1 MTPGVVGHGG
11 VLEEQR
17 LERQMGC
24 MAGFL
29 HLFDRHQILAG
40 RRRYST
46 RSLPTYSATGSTSP
60 SASSVAS
67 SASLFMES
75 HPPSRPLEPRPSSPE
90 RSSVSETPARRS
102 LLLPLTVFEVADGAR
117 TTWRIRDSPRLSL
130 DSRAV
135 VDARGKLRPREIRTA
150 VPVTPGNQSDASDA
164 GEEQRRS
171 PSVVVR
177 LMGLNSLPSSGGAG
191 GAEQDGAE
199 LRRSASESQVRR
211 DPSSYGF
218 ADAGSFHKPSPQG
231 EATPIS
237 AEEFFKT
244 VNLARFRLNDA
255 KKAKPASRSTLL
267 QPLQRKIFFDAEDF
281 FPEPKRSAAL
291 YCEIEKRLRMR
302 GIDDPAKNLETLKQ
316 ILEAVQLKGL
326 LHSKPSYHHVID
338 RRNLTYDH
346 ESPIV
351 VMKPTSRSPRRPS
364 SETPPPRSGAACK
377 SAGPVRR
384 ERAAV
389 ERTTKEGNERKY
401 RAPISPESPSS
412 AVHRRPLNAATQKSA
427 QPQRRVST
435 VGSPKSSPKRVG
447 SDPLAVRSPRSRRP
461 TSASPA
467 EEKVHAPAADDS
479 SNSLSESSVSA
490 SSQLDLEVQQPI
502 PSAPTQSSSMSWN
515 FEFVMTRTVD
525 DHLMQRSRA
534 EECRSGASLLER
546 CDKLLHSIAAF
557 TAADQQPS
565 PVSVLDSSS
574 YFGDDGGSPS
584 PSPLAKRSIYFKGK
598 KDQQNSSAPL
608 TGLRLM
614 GPKSDLKPT
623 ASSCFESV
631 VAFANIDAILSADQP
646 AADEWEEL
654 EWSPPASTNHGD
666 ADGGPDAV
674 DHDYAYVRDVVRARR
689 RYGDVS
695 DAVYA
700 ALEKGCRRRRAGD
713 ATKAARLHC
722 RLVFDTVAEILDRKR
737 RVSPWEAF
745 SSPPAAGGGGDVE
758 ADEEEALLRQVWAE
772 VRRIREQVA
781 ETDDQDAVACCAVR
795 KDMAGGLAADRWDR
809 HAAEMSD
816 AVRQIERQIFKDLVA
831 DTIRDLAAGVPES
844 RPLLPRRKL
853 VF

>member
-1 MTPGVVGHGG
+1 MTSGVVGHGS
-11 VLEEQR
+11 VLEEPR

-24 MAGFL
+24 MAGFF

-46 RSLPTYSATGSTSP
+46 RSLPTSSAAGSTSP
-60 SASSVAS
+60 SGSSVAS

-75 HPPSRPLEPRPSSPE
+75 HPASRPLEPRISSPE

-102 LLLPLTVFEVADGAR
+102 LALPLPVFEVADGAR

-150 VPVTPGNQSDASDA
+150 VSVTPGNQADASDA

-191 GAEQDGAE
+191 GAELDGAE
-199 LRRSASESQVRR
+199 LRRSASESRVPR
-211 DPSSYGF
+211 DPSSRGF
-218 ADAGSFHKPSPQG
+218 ADAGSFHKPSPPA

-302 GIDDPAKNLETLKQ
+302 GIDEPAKDLETLKQ

-326 LHSKPSYHHVID
+326 LHSKPSDHYVID
-338 RRNLTYDH
+338 RRNLTYDYDGRIH
-346 ESPIV
+346 RDSPIV
-351 VMKPTSRSPRRPS
+351 VMKPASRSPRRPS
-364 SETPPPRSGAACK
+364 SDPPPPRSGASCK
-377 SAGPVRR
+377 SARLARR

-389 ERTTKEGNERKY
+389 ERTIKEGNERKY

-412 AVHRRPLNAATQKSA
+412 AVHRRPLNAAAQKSA

-447 SDPLAVRSPRSRRP
+447 SDPLAARSPRSRRL
-461 TSASPA
+461 TSGSPA
-467 EEKVHAPAADDS
+467 EEKVRAPAEDDS
-479 SNSLSESSVSA
+479 STSLSESSISA
-490 SSQLDLEVQQPI
+490 SSQLDLE
-502 PSAPTQSSSMSWN
+502 
-515 FEFVMTRTVD
+515 
-525 DHLMQRSRA
+525 RSRA

-574 YFGDDGGSPS
+574 YLGDYGSPS
-584 PSPLAKRSIYFKGK
+584 PSPLAKRSIYFK
-598 KDQQNSSAPL
+598 
-608 TGLRLM
+608 
-614 GPKSDLKPT
+614 
-623 ASSCFESV
+623 
-631 VAFANIDAILSADQP
+631 DQP

-654 EWSPPASTNHGD
+654 EWPPQASTNHGD
-666 ADGGPDAV
+666 ADGGRDAV
-674 DHDYAYVRDVVRARR
+674 DHDYAYVSDVMRARR

-700 ALEKGCRRRRAGD
+700 VLEKGCRRRSAGD
-713 ATKAARLHC
+713 ATKAARLHR
-722 RLVFDTVAEILDRKR
+722 RLLFDTVAEILDRKR

-745 SSPPAAGGGGDVE
+745 SSPPAGGGGE
-758 ADEEEALLRQVWAE
+758 GEEEALLRQVWAE

-781 ETDDQDAVACCAVR
+781 EDDQDAVACCAVR
-795 KDMAGGLAADRWDR
+795 KDMAGGLAADGWAR

>member
-244 VNLARFRLNDA
+244 VNLARFRLNHA

-467 EEKVHAPAADDS
+467 EEQVHAPAADDS
-479 SNSLSESSVSA
+479 STSLSESSVSA
-490 SSQLDLEVQQPI
+490 SSQLDLE
-502 PSAPTQSSSMSWN
+502 
-515 FEFVMTRTVD
+515 
-525 DHLMQRSRA
+525 RSRA

-584 PSPLAKRSIYFKGK
+584 PSPLAKRSIYFK
-598 KDQQNSSAPL
+598 
-608 TGLRLM
+608 
-614 GPKSDLKPT
+614 
-623 ASSCFESV
+623 
-631 VAFANIDAILSADQP
+631 DQP

>member
-11 VLEEQR
+11 VLEEPR

-46 RSLPTYSATGSTSP
+46 RSLPT
-60 SASSVAS
+60 SS
-67 SASLFMES
+67 
-75 HPPSRPLEPRPSSPE
+75 PRPSSPE

-102 LLLPLTVFEVADGAR
+102 LPLPLPIFEVADGAR

-150 VPVTPGNQSDASDA
+150 VPVTPGGQSDASDA

-177 LMGLNSLPSSGGAG
+177 LMGLNSLPSSGSAG
-191 GAEQDGAE
+191 GAELDGAE
-199 LRRSASESQVRR
+199 LRRSASESRVRR

-218 ADAGSFHKPSPQG
+218 ADAGSFHKPSPQA

-244 VNLARFRLNDA
+244 VNPARFRLNDA
-255 KKAKPASRSTLL
+255 KKAKPAARSTLL
-267 QPLQRKIFFDAEDF
+267 QPLRRKIFFDAEDF

-302 GIDDPAKNLETLKQ
+302 GIDEPAKDLETLKQ

-326 LHSKPSYHHVID
+326 LHS
-338 RRNLTYDH
+338 NL
-346 ESPIV
+346 
-351 VMKPTSRSPRRPS
+351 SPRRPS
-364 SETPPPRSGAACK
+364 SEPPPPRSGAACK

-389 ERTTKEGNERKY
+389 ERTIKEGKQRKY

-412 AVHRRPLNAATQKSA
+412 AVHRRPLNAAAQKSA

-467 EEKVHAPAADDS
+467 EEKVHAPAEDDS
-479 SNSLSESSVSA
+479 STSLSESSISA
-490 SSQLDLEVQQPI
+490 
-502 PSAPTQSSSMSWN
+502 
-515 FEFVMTRTVD
+515 
-525 DHLMQRSRA
+525 SRA
-534 EECRSGASLLER
+534 EDCRSGASLLER

-574 YFGDDGGSPS
+574 YLGDDGSPS
-584 PSPLAKRSIYFKGK
+584 PSPLAKRSIYFK
-598 KDQQNSSAPL
+598 DQL
-608 TGLRLM
+608 
-614 GPKSDLKPT
+614 
-623 ASSCFESV
+623 
-631 VAFANIDAILSADQP
+631 

-654 EWSPPASTNHGD
+654 EWSPPASTNHGA

-674 DHDYAYVRDVVRARR
+674 DHDYAYVHDVVRACR

-695 DAVYA
+695 DDVYA
-700 ALEKGCRRRRAGD
+700 VLEKGCRRRRAGD
-713 ATKAARLHC
+713 ATKAARLHR
-722 RLVFDTVAEILDRKR
+722 RLLFDTVAEILDRKR

-745 SSPPAAGGGGDVE
+745 SSPPAGGGGE
-758 ADEEEALLRQVWAE
+758 GEGEEEALLRQVWAE

-781 ETDDQDAVACCAVR
+781 EDDQDAVACCAVR
-795 KDMAGGLAADRWDR
+795 KDMAGGLAADGWAR

-816 AVRQIERQIFKDLVA
+816 AIRQIERQIFKDLVA
-831 DTIRDLAAGVPES
+831 DTIHDLAAGVPES

>member
-11 VLEEQR
+11 ILEEPR

-46 RSLPTYSATGSTSP
+46 RSLPTSSAAGSRSP
-60 SASSVAS
+60 SESSVAS

-75 HPPSRPLEPRPSSPE
+75 HLPSRPLEPRPSSPE

-102 LLLPLTVFEVADGAR
+102 LPLPLPIFEVADGAR

-150 VPVTPGNQSDASDA
+150 VPVTPGGQSDASDA

-177 LMGLNSLPSSGGAG
+177 LMGLNSLPSSGSAG
-191 GAEQDGAE
+191 GAELDGAE
-199 LRRSASESQVRR
+199 LRRSASESRVRR

-218 ADAGSFHKPSPQG
+218 ADAGSFHKPSPQA

-244 VNLARFRLNDA
+244 VNPARFRLNDA
-255 KKAKPASRSTLL
+255 KKAKPAARSTLL

-302 GIDDPAKNLETLKQ
+302 GIDEPAKDLETLKQ

-326 LHSKPSYHHVID
+326 LHSNLSDHHVID

-346 ESPIV
+346 EGRIHRDSPIV

-364 SETPPPRSGAACK
+364 SEPPPPRSGAACK

-389 ERTTKEGNERKY
+389 ERTIKEGKERKY

-412 AVHRRPLNAATQKSA
+412 AVHRRPLNAAAQKSA

-467 EEKVHAPAADDS
+467 EEKVHAPAEDDS
-479 SNSLSESSVSA
+479 STSLSESSISA
-490 SSQLDLEVQQPI
+490 SSQLDLEVQQPF
-502 PSAPTQSSSMSWN
+502 PSPPTQSRNVSWS
-515 FEFVMTRTVD
+515 FEFVVTRTVD

-574 YFGDDGGSPS
+574 YLGDDGSPS
-584 PSPLAKRSIYFKGK
+584 PSPLAKRSIYFK
-598 KDQQNSSAPL
+598 DQL
-608 TGLRLM
+608 
-614 GPKSDLKPT
+614 
-623 ASSCFESV
+623 
-631 VAFANIDAILSADQP
+631 

-674 DHDYAYVRDVVRARR
+674 DHDYAYVHDVVRACR

-695 DAVYA
+695 DDVYA
-700 ALEKGCRRRRAGD
+700 VLEKGCRRRRAGD
-713 ATKAARLHC
+713 ATKAARLHR
-722 RLVFDTVAEILDRKR
+722 RLLFDTVVEILDRKR

-745 SSPPAAGGGGDVE
+745 SSPPAGGGGE
-758 ADEEEALLRQVWAE
+758 GEEEALLRQVWAE

-781 ETDDQDAVACCAVR
+781 EDDQDAVACCAVR
-795 KDMAGGLAADRWDR
+795 KDMAGGLAADGWAR

-816 AVRQIERQIFKDLVA
+816 AIRQIERQIFKDLVG
-831 DTIRDLAAGVPES
+831 DTIHDLAAGVPES
-844 RPLLPRRKL
+844 RPILPRRKL